1 MAWKLT
7 MEEISE
13 YKEAFSIRDED
24 HDGKITT
31 EDMKILMRSLGRNFS
46 NAKFKE
52 IISNISKHGQEEN
65 TVEFHEFLE
74 LMANFRKDDENPEK
88 LVKAFKYFDRS
99 NVGTIDYSE
108 LKHVL
113 ECISEKL
120 SPEEMNELD
129 EIVMKKEC
137 LDQNGRLHYIDLIK
151 TMVSND

>member
-31 EDMKILMRSLGRNFS
+31 DDMKILMRSLGRNFS

-52 IISNISKHGQEEN
+52 IISNISKQGLDEN
-65 TVEFHEFLE
+65 TVEFHEFLD

-88 LVKAFKYFDRS
+88 LVKAFKYFDRT
-99 NVGTIDYSE
+99 NVGTIDYEE

-113 ECISEKL
+113 ERK
-120 SPEEMNELD
+120 
-129 EIVMKKEC
+129 
-137 LDQNGRLHYIDLIK
+137 IK
-151 TMVSND
+151 SL

>member
-13 YKEAFSIRDED
+13 YKEAFTIRDED

-31 EDMKILMRSLGRNFS
+31 DDMKILMRSLGRNFS

-52 IISNISKHGQEEN
+52 IIDNISKNGHDDD
-65 TVEFHEFLE
+65 TVEFHEFLDV
-74 LMANFRKDDENPEK
+74 MANFRKDDENPEK

-99 NVGTIDYSE
+99 NVGTIDYGE
-108 LKHVL
+108 MKHVL
-113 ECISEKL
+113 QCIAEKL
-120 SPEEMNELD
+120 TPEEMAELD
-129 EIVMKKEC
+129 EIVGKKDC
-137 LDQNGRLHYIDLIK
+137 LDQNGRLLYIDLIK

>member
-31 EDMKILMRSLGRNFS
+31 DDMKILMRSLGRNFS

-52 IISNISKHGQEEN
+52 IIINISMHGHEEN
-65 TVEFHEFLE
+65 TVEFHQFLD
-74 LMANFRKDDENPEK
+74 LMANFRKEDENPEK

-99 NVGTIDYSE
+99 NVGTIDYGE

-113 ECISEKL
+113 QCIAEKL

-129 EIVMKKEC
+129 EIVMKKDC
-137 LDQNGRLHYIDLIK
+137 LDQNGRLLFIDLIK

>member
-24 HDGKITT
+24 HDGKIST

-52 IISNISKHGQEEN
+52 IISNISKHGMKEN
-65 TVEFHEFLE
+65 TVEFHEFLD

-88 LVKAFKYFDRS
+88 LVQAFKYFDRS
-99 NVGTIDYSE
+99 NVGAIDYRE

-113 ECISEKL
+113 ENISEKL
-120 SPEEMNELD
+120 SPEEMNKLD
-129 EIVMKKEC
+129 EIVSKKQC
-137 LDQNGRLHYIDLIK
+137 LDQNGRLIYTDLIK

>member
-31 EDMKILMRSLGRNFS
+31 DDMKILMRSLGRNFS

-52 IISNISKHGQEEN
+52 IISNISKQGLDEN
-65 TVEFHEFLE
+65 TVEFHEFLD

-88 LVKAFKYFDRS
+88 LVKAFKYFDRT
-99 NVGTIDYSE
+99 NVGTIDYEE

-113 ECISEKL
+113 ECIAEKL
-120 SPEEMNELD
+120 SKEEMDELD
-129 EIVMKKEC
+129 DIVRKKEC
-137 LDQNGRLHYIDLIK
+137 LDQNGKLHFIDLIK
-151 TMVSND
+151 TMMSND